1 MVGAVDDIILCANA
15 GTAGDTRRARAK
27 IRNQIIFVIP
37 PMMAH

>member
-37 PMMAH
+37 PVRAL